1 MTRARRS
8 AWIALYLLAGSA
20 CRSSPDDAV
29 AAILGSSTA
38 IARESRLKNALSIA
52 DSAAD
57 PDTPLARWVL
67 PRALRE
73 VSGLALTR
81 DGRLLVHGDENGQVW
96 EVDYRRG
103 VLLKRFSIGTEIV
116 TADFEGITTAHD
128 LIWLLASNGT
138 LYEFREGA
146 NDAHV
151 EYRKHDTDLKKMCEF
166 EGLAFDST
174 LNALLLAC
182 KNIHEKRD
190 RNAIVVYRWSLK
202 GDSADRLSRLMVPVI
217 NIRGEN
223 PWTSLQISDITV
235 DPSTGNYVLLASKE
249 RALIA
254 ITPTGEAVFARA
266 LPAHHEQPEGIAVT
280 KDHVLIVSDEAA
292 KASAIVTLYRL
303 P

>member
-8 AWIALYLLAGSA
+8 AWIALCLLAGSA

-38 IARESRLKNALSIA
+38 IARESRLKNALSTA
-52 DSAAD
+52 DSAPD

-73 VSGLALTR
+73 ISGLALTR

-103 VLLKRFSIGTEIV
+103 VLLKRFSIGTEVV

-146 NDAHV
+146 NDARV
-151 EYRKHDTDLKKMCEF
+151 EYRKHDTGLKKMCEF
-166 EGLAFDST
+166 EGVAFDST

-190 RNAIVVYRWSLK
+190 RNAIVIYRWSLK
-202 GDSADRLSRLMVPVI
+202 GDGADRLSRLMVPVI

-266 LPAHHEQPEGIAVT
+266 LPEHHEQPEGIAVT

>member
-1 MTRARRS
+1 MTRARRG
-8 AWIALYLLAGSA
+8 AWITLCLLAGSA
-20 CRSSPDDAV
+20 CRSSPDNAV

-38 IARESRLKNALSIA
+38 IAREARLKNALSNA

-57 PDTPLARWVL
+57 RDTPLARWVL
-67 PRALRE
+67 PKTLRE
-73 VSGLALTR
+73 ISGLALTR

-103 VLLKRFSIGTEIV
+103 VLLKRFSIGTEVV

-128 LIWLLASNGT
+128 MIWLLASNGT

-151 EYRKHDTDLKKMCEF
+151 DYRKHDTNLKKMCEF
-166 EGLAFDST
+166 EGVAFDAT

-182 KNIHEKRD
+182 KNIHEKQD
-190 RNAIVVYRWSLK
+190 RTAIVIYRWSLK
-202 GDSADRLSRLMVPVI
+202 DDSADRLSRLMVPVI

-235 DPSTGNYVLLASKE
+235 DPSTGNYVLVASKE
-249 RALIA
+249 RALLA
-254 ITPTGEAVFARA
+254 ITPTGEPVFARA
-266 LPAHHEQPEGIAVT
+266 LPQHHEQPEGIAVT

-292 KASAIVTLYRL
+292 KASASITLYRL